1 MNKHKK
7 GDTLEVSL
15 WYNSE
20 KTTESGMA
28 RSAIS
33 RVLDETCKFEKVY
46 LTPVEYEDLE
56 LGDERVPEPPKE
68 FAGTPRLMLG
78 FATVVGIRQGFITQ

>member
-1 MNKHKK
+1 MNKHNE

-20 KTTESGMA
+20 KPTENGNA
-28 RSAIS
+28 RKAIR
-33 RVLDETCKFEKVY
+33 RVLDKACKFEKVY
-46 LTPVEYEDLE
+46 LTPIEYEDLE
-56 LGDERVPEPPKE
+56 LGDDRVPEPPKE

-78 FATVVGIRQGFITQ
+78 FATVVGIKQGFITQ